1 MNQKQRILASDA
13 PIHNIGTVRYK
24 GRQPI
29 YRAEYYYIGEP
40 SKYIKIAPGIP
51 FVRLEKDFN

>member
-13 PIHNIGTVRYK
+13 PIHDIGTVRYK

-29 YRAEYYYIGEP
+29 YQKP
-40 SKYIKIAPGIP
+40 SPYDTHCIKIEG
-51 FVRLEKDFN
+51 D

>member
-13 PIHNIGTVRYK
+13 PIHDIGNVRYK

-29 YRAEYYYIGEP
+29 YERPYPHGGTHC
-40 SKYIKIAPGIP
+40 IKIAKGIP
-51 FVRLEKDFN
+51 FIRVAKDYI